1 MMDEADAVIAALW
14 ILFTWGLEHGVE
26 TNPFLRAI
34 SATPGCGKSTLFKG
48 DYASLDSW
56 AVVG

>member
-48 DYASLDSW
+48 GLCFT
-56 AVVG
+56 